1 MEAERAVHG
10 MRGEHRDKYDQN
22 DRAVWFAS
30 LDVLLT
36 ECDEVPVRVLVQGDN
51 PVQVS
56 VPALDDETVPVLAS
70 AVSVPALHDETVQEL
85 AVSDERWAAEPV
97 DSALDERWAEE
108 PDDLALDERWAKEP
122 GGSALDERWAEEP
135 VDLALDERWA
145 ELLDHG

>member
-51 PVQVS
+51 QGDNPVQVS

-70 AVSVPALHDETVQEL
+70 AVSVPALHDERDP
-85 AVSDERWAAEPV
+85 ASAASDER
-97 DSALDERWAEE
+97 
-108 PDDLALDERWAKEP
+108 
-122 GGSALDERWAEEP
+122 
-135 VDLALDERWA
+135 
-145 ELLDHG
+145 

>member
-70 AVSVPALHDETVQEL
+70 AVSVPALHGEKDPAS
-85 AVSDERWAAEPV
+85 AVSDERWGA
-97 DSALDERWAEE
+97 E
-108 PDDLALDERWAKEP
+108 PDDLALDERWA
-122 GGSALDERWAEEP
+122 AEP
-135 VDLALDERWA
+135 VDLALDERWVQDEILA
-145 ELLDHG
+145 LERGNLVCSAQL

>member
-36 ECDEVPVRVLVQGDN
+36 ECDEVPVQVLVQGDN

-56 VPALDDETVPVLAS
+56 VPALDDETVPVQ
-70 AVSVPALHDETVQEL
+70 VSVPALHDERDPAS
-85 AVSDERWAAEPV
+85 AVSDER
-97 DSALDERWAEE
+97 
-108 PDDLALDERWAKEP
+108 
-122 GGSALDERWAEEP
+122 
-135 VDLALDERWA
+135 
-145 ELLDHG
+145 

>member
-70 AVSVPALHDETVQEL
+70 AA
-85 AVSDERWAAEPV
+85 SDERWV
-97 DSALDERWAEE
+97 QDEI
-108 PDDLALDERWAKEP
+108 LALER
-122 GGSALDERWAEEP
+122 GNLVCSAQL
-135 VDLALDERWA
+135 
-145 ELLDHG
+145 